1 MPTPHPPRP
10 SYPPGG
16 APGESDEGLAARLR
30 GRTEGEAT
38 QSVALLMARHWQPT
52 YDYAVICLA
61 SSANVASMVAA
72 TSFHYALDCLIRGE
86 SGAALRPRLLV
97 TVRDTV
103 NEWSGEDRISGVL
116 PDLRK
121 PAGGRGMRAAQA
133 VTAENRKLAE
143 RSFYALPPLAQC
155 LLWHTE
161 VEAERISVPAG
172 LSGVDVDTAAAALEQ
187 AREQFRVGCVRAHR
201 ELAPSKEC
209 GFYNRLLGVPIRRD
223 GAFLP
228 DVRRHLG
235 ECRHCRYAAEQ
246 LSHFEGGLGILLA
259 EAVLG
264 WGARRYLDA
273 RPGRTQQAVRP
284 QDDSGF
290 GAGPADGG
298 RVDTGGA
305 LGTGGR
311 VGTESRLTTGGRRAT
326 GGSPE
331 TDARQ
336 GSAGRHRLL
345 ARIPAP
351 GRLVQTA
358 QMHSKALLTG
368 AGAASAVLL
377 VTVLTISLWS
387 NDDGGADPAASTGV
401 GSSHTVS
408 PSPVATAPSS
418 GSSAPTSAGLS
429 AGTEQTRL
437 RNLDADLC
445 LDIRGG
451 RAKTG
456 AEAELAVCSSAWTQ
470 QWSYESDGLLRS
482 VADPTLCLD
491 SRADDGVVVLDRCAA
506 KSDAHGGDVRYD
518 LTVRGELLSRS
529 REGLAVTPSST
540 DPSADIVVKDRDGSD
555 AQRWRTDSSSA
566 DPGSLSIAGTASP
579 STRPVSESP
588 SPRGTTAAPSASPG
602 ESSAQGSADPSAT
615 PSESDAEPR
624 SVTVGDRAS
633 SQPVLPLPIQLP
645 SLVERLG
652 L

>member
-16 APGESDEGLAARLR
+16 APGESDESLAARLR
-30 GRTEGEAT
+30 GRTEDEAT

-52 YDYAVICLA
+52 YDYAAICLA
-61 SSANVASMVAA
+61 SSSNVASMVAA

-121 PAGGRGMRAAQA
+121 PAGGRGMRAVQSM
-133 VTAENRKLAE
+133 TAENRKLAE
-143 RSFYALPPLAQC
+143 RSFHALPPLAQC

-161 VEAERISVPAG
+161 VEAEDISVPAG
-172 LSGVDVDTAAAALEQ
+172 LSGLDVPTASAALEQ
-187 AREQFRVGCVRAHR
+187 AREQFRQGCVRAHR

-209 GFYNRLLGVPIRRD
+209 GFYNRLLDVPIRRG
-223 GAFLP
+223 GALLP
-228 DVRRHLG
+228 DVRQHLG
-235 ECRHCRYAAEQ
+235 ECRHCRHAAEQ
-246 LSHFEGGLGILLA
+246 LGYFEGGLGILLA

-273 RPGRTQQAVRP
+273 RPGRVRQAVRP
-284 QDDSGF
+284 EEGSAFGGGRA
-290 GAGPADGG
+290 GAGGGVGRGG
-298 RVDTGGA
+298 RVGTGGR

-311 VGTESRLTTGGRRAT
+311 
-326 GGSPE
+326 P
-331 TDARQ
+331 

-345 ARIPAP
+345 GQIPAP
-351 GRLVQTA
+351 GRLA
-358 QMHSKALLTG
+358 QIAQKHSKVLLTG
-368 AGAASAVLL
+368 AGTASAVLL

-387 NDDGGADPAASTGV
+387 HGDGGADPTASTGV

-408 PSPVATAPSS
+408 PSPDAPGPSADSS
-418 GSSAPTSAGLS
+418 PPTSAGLPTS
-429 AGTEQTRL
+429 TEQTRL
-437 RNLDADLC
+437 RNLAADLC

-451 RAKTG
+451 KAEVG

-482 VADPTLCLD
+482 VADPALCLD
-491 SRADDGVVVLDRCAA
+491 SHADDGVVALDHCVA
-506 KSDAHGGDVRYD
+506 KSAARGGDVRYD

-529 REGLAVTPSST
+529 REGLAITPSST
-540 DPSADIVVKDRDGSD
+540 DPNADIVVKDRDGSD
-555 AQRWRTDSSSA
+555 AQRWRTDSPSA
-566 DPGSLSIAGTASP
+566 DPGSLSIAGTASA
-579 STRPVSESP
+579 STRPVSRPPSPQGKADEPSTSP
-588 SPRGTTAAPSASPG
+588 SEPPTDGR
-602 ESSAQGSADPSAT
+602 ADPSAT
-615 PSESDAEPR
+615 PSESSAEPR
-624 SVTVGDRAS
+624 SVTVDDRTSA
-633 SQPVLPLPIQLP
+633 QPALPLTAQLSP
-645 SLVERLG
+645 LVEGLG

>member
-10 SYPPGG
+10 FYPPGG
-16 APGESDEGLAARLR
+16 APGESDESLAARLR

-52 YDYAVICLA
+52 YDYAAICLA
-61 SSANVASMVAA
+61 SSSNVASMVAA

-121 PAGGRGMRAAQA
+121 PAGGRGMRAAQSI
-133 VTAENRKLAE
+133 TAENRKLAE
-143 RSFYALPPLAQC
+143 RSFQALPPLAQC

-161 VEAERISVPAG
+161 VEAEDISVPAG
-172 LSGVDVDTAAAALEQ
+172 LSGLDVDTASAALEQ
-187 AREQFRVGCVRAHR
+187 AREQFRQGCVRAHR

-209 GFYNRLLGVPIRRD
+209 GFYNRLLDVPIRRG
-223 GAFLP
+223 GALLP
-228 DVRRHLG
+228 DVRQHLG
-235 ECRHCRYAAEQ
+235 ECRHCRHAAEQ
-246 LSHFEGGLGILLA
+246 LGYFEGGLGLLLA

-273 RPGRTQQAVRP
+273 RPGRGRRAARPEESAFGGGRAVAE
-284 QDDSGF
+284 GGVGTGGGV
-290 GAGPADGG
+290 GAGG
-298 RVDTGGA
+298 R

-311 VGTESRLTTGGRRAT
+311 
-326 GGSPE
+326 P
-331 TDARQ
+331 

-351 GRLVQTA
+351 GRLA
-358 QMHSKALLTG
+358 QIAQKHSKVLLTG
-368 AGAASAVLL
+368 AGTASAVLL

-387 NDDGGADPAASTGV
+387 HGEGGADPTASTGV

-408 PSPVATAPSS
+408 PSPVDPGPSAD
-418 GSSAPTSAGLS
+418 SSPTTSAGLPTS
-429 AGTEQTRL
+429 TGQTRL
-437 RNLDADLC
+437 RNLAADLC

-451 RAKTG
+451 KAETG

-482 VADPTLCLD
+482 VADPALCLD
-491 SRADDGVVVLDRCAA
+491 SHADDGVVALDRCVTKSAA
-506 KSDAHGGDVRYD
+506 RGGDVRYD

-540 DPSADIVVKDRDGSD
+540 DPDADIVVKDRDGSD
-555 AQRWRTDSSSA
+555 AQRWRTDTASA
-566 DPGSLSIAGTASP
+566 DPGSLSIAGTAGA
-579 STRPVSESP
+579 STRPVSRPP
-588 SPRGTTAAPSASPG
+588 SPRGTTEGPSASPSEPPTDG
-602 ESSAQGSADPSAT
+602 RDGTSAT
-615 PSESDAEPR
+615 PSESSAEPR
-624 SVTVGDRAS
+624 SVTVDDRS
-633 SQPVLPLPIQLP
+633 SARPALPLTAQLS
-645 SLVERLG
+645 SLVEG
-652 L
+652 LRM